1 MAFHG
6 GGNNH
11 NHDAEMDIF
20 EGLADIVKLP
30 ELDFTDHDIY
40 GRLPDTTTPQPAQS
54 LTAQVRG
61 QCVGTSLIASPR
73 FSVKVIS
80 KEKMDQTAVEC
91 GATLLASI

>member
-1 MAFHG
+1 
-6 GGNNH
+6 
-11 NHDAEMDIF
+11 MDIF

-40 GRLPDTTTPQPAQS
+40 GRLPDTQPAQS